1 MSGPVLF
8 SSVTGYKVKER
19 LRLSNKQG
27 RIVPEELDG
36 KPLDFL
42 VRALFS
48 PISSDS
54 QIASIPGATK
64 GAHVAKRPAT
74 TKDREAA
81 KLEATLSWGEAR
93 KLVERGKVFVDD
105 QQTTDGLRRLRA
117 GQEIHLEHRAPRLDT
132 AQRLPDDAIVYLD
145 NHLVVVFKPAGIST
159 VPFDGSPGGS
169 PQGKSSRE
177 WTLEEGV
184 RTLLSERSPKGQ
196 RSVRPSVGV
205 VHRIDKETSG
215 LLVFART
222 WLGKQALAS
231 QFRAHT
237 VHRRY
242 MALVHGTPR
251 EGEYRS
257 HIVEDR
263 GDGFRGSVEC
273 MRNPK
278 RGAQGQ
284 LAITHVAMI
293 ERLGNTSLIE
303 CRLETGRTHQIRVHL
318 SEAGCPL
325 LGDRVYSK
333 DYRKVASVIPAPRL
347 MLHAKELGFVHP
359 KTELPVQFDSELPQD
374 MQDTI
379 WRLRSR

>member
-1 MSGPVLF
+1 MLF
-8 SSVTGYKVKER
+8 SSVTDHKVKER

-48 PISSDS
+48 PVSGDS
-54 QIASIPGATK
+54 EGSPLAVKTTK
-64 GAHVAKRPAT
+64 VVNVAKKPHQARQGKGTAPSAST
-74 TKDREAA
+74 ETM
-81 KLEATLSWGEAR
+81 SWGEAR

-105 QQTTDGLRRLRA
+105 QQTTDGLRRLRT

-132 AQRLPDDAIVYLD
+132 VQRLPDDAIVFLD
-145 NHLVVVFKPAGIST
+145 NHLVVVFKPAGLST

-169 PQGKSSRE
+169 LQGKASRE

-184 RTLLSERSPKGQ
+184 RTLLSDRLPKGQ

-222 WLGKQALAS
+222 WLGKQSLSS

-284 LAITHVAMI
+284 LAVTHVAMI
-293 ERLGNTSLIE
+293 ERFGNTSLIE

-333 DYRKVASVIPAPRL
+333 DFRKVANVIPAPRL

-374 MQDTI
+374 MHETI
-379 WRLRSR
+379 LRLRSR